1 MLMYMFNIYIN
12 IEADSVEFGT
22 VVSKSGSIGT
32 VSGRLWVPKA
42 EISVEENQGSV
53 RYCREHLGIRSP
65 AQ

>member
-1 MLMYMFNIYIN
+1 MLMYMLNIYIN

-42 EISVEENQGSV
+42 EF
-53 RYCREHLGIRSP
+53 L
-65 AQ
+65 